1 MLKVIGLM
9 IGVLF
14 FGVMIWATSAFDLKS
29 SMNISAGLFSAGLI
43 VFYSI
48 ILIVSL
54 LGVLISV
61 LQESYV
67 ARLYAMATYF
77 TVAGFLGSYFLRK
90 YDLDFPFYGLTAS
103 GTLSILTGIP
113 AIACLGVAFYFS
125 LKRRGDI

>member
-14 FGVMIWATSAFDLKS
+14 LGVMIWATSAFDLKS

-43 VFYSI
+43 FFYST

-61 LQESYV
+61 LQESHV

-77 TVAGFLGSYFLRK
+77 TVAGFLGSYLLRK

-113 AIACLGVAFYFS
+113 AIACLGVAFFFS
-125 LKRRGDI
+125 LTRRGDI